1 MANDIPSSQM
11 LRVTRNKSLPGY
23 HARELQGDNSETA
36 DVNSEPSLFIRI
48 SLALVNT
55 EHPG

>member
-1 MANDIPSSQM
+1 M

>member
-1 MANDIPSSQM
+1 MTFHPAKCYESQG
-11 LRVTRNKSLPGY
+11 TKAYQATTP
-23 HARELQGDNSETA
+23 ELQGDNSETA